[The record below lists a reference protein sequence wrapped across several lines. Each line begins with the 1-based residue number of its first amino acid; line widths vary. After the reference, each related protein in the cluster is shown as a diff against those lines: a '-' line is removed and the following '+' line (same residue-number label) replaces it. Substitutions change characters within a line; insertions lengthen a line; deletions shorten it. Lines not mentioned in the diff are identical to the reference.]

1 MVEDWKLLLL
11 LNPDPMFILP
21 AMPVAVRES
30 PEMEVELTELAPRD
44 DGGFEGV

>member
-11 LNPDPMFILP
+11 LNPDLMFILL
-21 AMPVAVRES
+21 AVPVAVKES

-44 DGGFEGV
+44 GGFAGV